1 MGSDWNRVNPDGSDI
16 RVMVIAIRMNTGGS
30 NRGSTRQLWAVGKML
45 NTEIFK
51 AHSAI
56 LIFRFLYF
64 AVALSS
70 NWTTNIFEILLEL
83 VLIYSGEIPLSEHGI
98 NMRARSNEKAH
109 SYTKQIIGSLEF
121 LYVTGE
127 KGH

>member
-1 MGSDWNRVNPDGSDI
+1 MNLDESDI

-30 NRGSTRQLWAVGKML
+30 NRGSTRQLWAVGKTL

-83 VLIYSGEIPLSEHGI
+83 VLIYSSEIPLSEHCI
-98 NMRARSNEKAH
+98 NMRARSNEKGSFLH
-109 SYTKQIIGSLEF
+109 KQIIRSLEF
-121 LYVTGE
+121 LCVTGE